1 MSEVY
6 RRGQQVS
13 KGFPTAMYAWNSSLS
28 SSRYDTTSSP
38 SWASSGLAFDYAF
51 TNPYAHPG
59 PRTAQSAS
67 EPDSAQLPTL
77 VNIDAVIGSEVL
89 LDARKDDQAR
99 TIVVIEKMTDGDG
112 GNALARMQQGS
123 SGFWGL
129 GIDPVST
136 RKFAD
141 SSLAKTE
148 RS

>member
-13 KGFPTAMYAWNSSLS
+13 EGFPTAMYAWNSSLS

-38 SWASSGLAFDYAF
+38 SWASSGLAVDYAF

-67 EPDSAQLPTL
+67 EPDSAQSPTL

-136 RKFAD
+136 RKSAD